1 MRIHVTTAPRRPKP
15 RVGDTKVV
23 KGVTYVRQLAYVH
36 DRHGNRIGLDCTG
49 GKQRYVWEL
58 ANQQATNNKE

>member
-1 MRIHVTTAPRRPKP
+1 MRIHVTTEPRRAKP

-36 DRHGNRIGLDCTG
+36 DRYELCTP
-49 GKQRYVWEL
+49 RC
-58 ANQQATNNKE
+58 QQTP